1 MSSNSIIKQTKLKQ
15 WASLFADQKS
25 SGLSVIDWCRQ
36 NNISR
41 DQFFYWKRK
50 LKDELVTNAL
60 PDIVPISLPSAPD
73 SVSPILSPSPQTK
86 DNRATCTSC
95 PTFTT
100 GSCARVYINGMTV
113 EFDASVPESLISN
126 VVKAVRHV

>member
-1 MSSNSIIKQTKLKQ
+1 MSSNSIIKQAKLKQ

-25 SGLSVIDWCRQ
+25 SGLSVVDWCRQ

-60 PDIVPISLPSAPD
+60 PDIVPRSLPSAPD
-73 SVSPILSPSPQTK
+73 SVSPVLSPSPQAK
-86 DNRATCTSC
+86 DNRATCTS
-95 PTFTT
+95 

-113 EFDASVPESLISN
+113 EFDASALESLISN